1 MRSPANRTK
10 ASERLWLKL
19 NSSISTTTS
28 PISAESSKLP
38 YRFLQDLAP
47 INPNSNTN
55 LKKRSFDSILGNIFE
70 PSVQLK
76 KPLIKRRAKRKE
88 SSLKQI
94 CTSILQKFICS
105 EKPQIR
111 LNDFARELQVERRR
125 IYDIVNVLEGF
136 DIVKKK
142 GKNVYLWNG
151 LQGFEQA
158 LSILQDTDSES
169 IPRLKV
175 FTFEYKDPS
184 VKKKSLTFLSIK
196 LLKLFIIYKDNINFK
211 ELIKLF
217 GEKYLELKLNLED
230 KDLKKSEN
238 KNKIRRLYDIVNV
251 FKSLGLIE
259 KITNSSGK
267 SVFRFRGVTG
277 LRSNVKKLKETDS
290 ATTQMMRI
298 TVLNELQSF
307 DSLQDPRDIS
317 PKPYN
322 TLPQSYNKS
331 SFKISLK
338 EDFRL
343 AENNKNMI
351 NMINSKKNFNV
362 KKVFNN
368 LKTNNYNRCM
378 QIKPFSHST
387 QIISEQSMFQSLDS
401 QKSNSEAFQTLSNIH
416 FIKNN
421 QKIRVLDSKV
431 VDFNLKPTY
440 PKYNAFETAPAL
452 SSCTPFGFEDL
463 SGSLRKIVKA
473 MPFNNKIAPRVLRF
487 DNDQKSQSQISFQQ
501 SRFLENKK
509 NFLNRRSLE
518 TKKSLMMIQKSKFP
532 DEKGELFEVMYSLL
546 DKLHLFV

>member
-1 MRSPANRTK
+1 MRSPANRIK
-10 ASERLWLKL
+10 ASDRLWLKR

-38 YRFLQDLAP
+38 YRFLQDLTP
-47 INPNSNTN
+47 MNPNSNTN
-55 LKKRSFDSILGNIFE
+55 LKKRSFESILGNIFE

-290 ATTQMMRI
+290 ATEMMRI

-322 TLPQSYNKS
+322 TLPDSSYDKA

-338 EDFRL
+338 EDFHV
-343 AENNKNMI
+343 AENNKDMI
-351 NMINSKKNFNV
+351 NLKNNFNV
-362 KKVFNN
+362 KGVFNN
-368 LKTNNYNRCM
+368 LKPNDYNRYM

-387 QIISEQSMFQSLDS
+387 QSISEQSLFQGLDS

-431 VDFNLKPTY
+431 IDFNLKPTY
-440 PKYNAFETAPAL
+440 PKYNSVETAPAL
-452 SSCTPFGFEDL
+452 SSYTPFGFEDL
-463 SGSLRKIVKA
+463 SRSLRKIVKS

-487 DNDQKSQSQISFQQ
+487 DNDQKSQTQISSQQ
-501 SRFLENKK
+501 SRFLENKQK
-509 NFLNRRSLE
+509 FLNRKSLE
-518 TKKSLMMIQKSKFP
+518 TKKSLMKIQKSKFP